1 MQAILWLVKERIIIW
16 KNHPWQVLFL
26 LAVPFLSVVLYLYTS
41 TGTSQDNLTLGV
53 VDHDRTATSHL
64 LVKGMRRRTTVKML
78 THKQEAKAL
87 SQQNV
92 MAIVT
97 IPTDYQQR
105 MDKGERPALTLRAL
119 QQGTLINNLRDSV
132 TASVMDTLQV
142 RGLATRS
149 VPIKQ
154 VGTYLET
161 HTPQLKFR
169 QIDQHVASHT
179 LTLQIIGFLLMMML
193 YQANT
198 FGTRSLQLERR
209 NKIYQRTMLTPI
221 SPASY
226 FGGTALFGLLAMLV
240 EVVLTVIVMVGIFKI
255 AIGMSVLTLAGI
267 LLWFGILAV
276 LWSLAVGVLANS
288 SGLANG
294 LQVLLITLSSLLSG
308 ALIPISVM
316 PTVMQRVAMIT
327 PQYWLLQALTQLQM
341 GTVTGKFW
349 ESLAMV
355 GLFSLLCFSLA
366 IFGFMRRQRQEIFD

>member
-1 MQAILWLVKERIIIW
+1 MRAILWLVKERIIIW

-64 LVKGMRRRTTVKML
+64 LVQGMRRRTTVKML

-132 TASVMDTLQV
+132 TASVTDTLQV

-161 HTPQLKFR
+161 HTPKLKFR
-169 QIDQHVASHT
+169 QIDQHVASHA

-240 EVVLTVIVMVGIFKI
+240 EVVLTVIVIVGIFKI

-327 PQYWLLQALTQLQM
+327 PQYWLLQALTQLQL

>member
-1 MQAILWLVKERIIIW
+1 MRAILWLVKERIIIW

-64 LVKGMRRRTTVKML
+64 LVQGMRRRTTVKML
-78 THKQEAKAL
+78 THEQEAKAL

-132 TASVMDTLQV
+132 TASVTDTLQV

-255 AIGMSVLTLAGI
+255 SIGMSVLTLMGV

-327 PQYWLLQALTQLQM
+327 PQYWLLQALTQLQL